1 MVWDGVRASG
11 GRPAEVRVNLADG
24 PVLNLN
30 LPGPGRMDAAAPTV
44 AATISDAAIAEPPAV
59 SLDAAGK

>member
-1 MVWDGVRASG
+1 M
-11 GRPAEVRVNLADG
+11 RVNLADG

-44 AATISDAAIAEPPAV
+44 AATISDATIAEPPAV